1 MLNIIKLTFE
11 FYHKDVGKLIYDV
24 IKSRKIKLCD
34 F

>member
-1 MLNIIKLTFE
+1 MLNIIKLVFE
-11 FYHKDVGKLIYDV
+11 FYHKDAGKLIYDV